1 MAEGFQHFLNSAGKY
16 PLLSHE
22 QELMLGR
29 DVQAW
34 IAIRDLDVMT
44 PEQKRTARIGRRAYD
59 KFFKSNL
66 RLVVSVAKKYA
77 RMCQF
82 LTTDD
87 LVQEGCLGLSRAI
100 EKFDPARGY
109 KFSTYAYWWIRQGI
123 TRAQTQQDSHIRLPG
138 PCVDALR
145 KVRQMIPRF
154 VADHKRFPT
163 VEEMAEHVN
172 ITRDSMRAYLPHIL
186 GIQSLNVKV
195 NNSEDNGSQLIDLI
209 ASSVESPLDKAA
221 TSDAWEVVQAML
233 PKLTPKQRFALS
245 CHWGLEGSPQMNL
258 REIGDELGV
267 SRESARGHEMKAMR
281 RIRVLAA
288 SRVRESL
295 VA

>member
-1 MAEGFQHFLNSAGKY
+1 MAEGFQHFLNSAGKF

-82 LTTDD
+82 LTVDD
-87 LVQEGCLGLSRAI
+87 LIQEGCLGLSRAI

-145 KVRQMIPRF
+145 KVRQMIPGF
-154 VADHKRFPT
+154 VAEHKRFPT
-163 VEEMAEHVN
+163 VEEMAEHAN

-195 NNSEDNGSQLIDLI
+195 SNAEDNGSQLIDLI

-221 TSDAWEVVQAML
+221 TSDAWEVVQTML

-288 SRVRESL
+288 SKVRGAL

>member
-29 DVQAW
+29 QVQAW
-34 IAIRDLDVMT
+34 IEIRDLDTLT
-44 PEQKRTARIGRRAYD
+44 PEQKRTCRMGKRAYD

-77 RMCQF
+77 RMTQF
-82 LTTDD
+82 LTVDD
-87 LVQEGCLGLSRAI
+87 LIQEGCLGLGRAI
-100 EKFDPARGY
+100 EKFDPTRGY

-145 KVRQMIPRF
+145 KVRRWIPGF
-154 VADHKRFPT
+154 VAENKRFPT
-163 VEEMAEHVN
+163 VEEMAEHAE

-186 GIQSLNVKV
+186 GIQSLNVNV
-195 NNSEDNGSQLIDLI
+195 NNAENNGSALIDLI
-209 ASSVESPLDKAA
+209 PSPMESPLEAVA
-221 TSDAWEVVQAML
+221 TSDAWEVVQALL
-233 PKLTPKQRFALS
+233 PKLSAKQRFALS
-245 CHWGLEGSPQMNL
+245 SHWGLEGSPQMNL
-258 REIGDELGV
+258 REIGDALGV
-267 SRESARGHEMKAMR
+267 SRESARGHEIKAKR

-288 SRVRESL
+288 SRVRDSL